1 MTRNLARLVLVAA
14 CALPGCTQPVT
25 YDLVIAGGR
34 VMDPATTTD
43 AVRHIGIMGD
53 TISVISSEPLAGR
66 DTVDATGL
74 VVAPGFIDLHA
85 HGQTTGDMQVQARD
99 GVTTALDM
107 EAGASPVA
115 LWYQSM
121 EGQAPLN
128 YGASAGHRPAR
139 FGVFH
144 PGVAIGHGATN
155 PGPIVALGPQPG
167 GANQPATPEQIAQL
181 EAVLTQGL
189 AEGGLGLG
197 FGINYSPAA
206 TREEIERLFAVAAR
220 HRVPAFVHTRAFG
233 VAPIREVV
241 EIAAT
246 VGASLHVV
254 HVNSSSLG
262 DLPLS
267 LALLDSARTAGLD
280 VTTEAYPYT
289 AGSTRLESAMFNP
302 GWQAN
307 LRVDFGDLAWPLTGE
322 RLTAQT
328 FAKYRKQGGWVVI
341 HMMKEENVD
350 RAITHPGVII
360 ASDGV
365 PFINGTGHPR
375 GAGTYARI
383 LGHYVRERKAL
394 SLMDAL
400 AKMTILPARRLE
412 SFAPDMAKRGRIAP
426 GAFAD
431 LTMFDPATVRDR
443 STFTEPMLTS
453 EGIPHVLVNGTFVVR
468 DGRLVEAARPGRP
481 VRSAPRA
488 PNAP

>member
-1 MTRNLARLVLVAA
+1 
-14 CALPGCTQPVT
+14 LPGRRLATLLAVVLSGCAPSTT

-34 VMDPATTTD
+34 VMDPASGVD
-43 AVRHIGIMGD
+43 AVRQVGIIGDSIA
-53 TISVISSEPLAGR
+53 IVSVEPLTAR

-85 HGQTTGDMQVQARD
+85 HGQTTSDMQVQARD

-107 EAGASPVA
+107 EAGAWPVA
-115 LWYQSM
+115 AWYQSM
-121 EGQAPLN
+121 EGKAPLN
-128 YGASAGHRPAR
+128 FGASAGHRPAR

-144 PGVAIGHGATN
+144 PGVAIGHGSTN
-155 PGPIVALGPQPG
+155 PAPIVALGPLPA
-167 GANQPATPEQIAQL
+167 GANLPASSAQL
-181 EAVLTQGL
+181 QALEAALTQGL
-189 AEGGLGLG
+189 ADGGLGLG
-197 FGINYSPAA
+197 FGINYSPGA
-206 TREEIERLFAVAAR
+206 TRDEIARLFAVAAR

-241 EIAAT
+241 DIAAEA
-246 VGASLHVV
+246 GASLHVV

-267 LALLDSARTAGLD
+267 LALLDSARAAGLD

-307 LRVDFGDLAWPLTGE
+307 LRVDYGDIAWPLTGE
-322 RLTAQT
+322 RLTAES
-328 FAKYRKQGGWVVI
+328 FARYRKVGGWVVI
-341 HMMKEENVD
+341 HMMKEENVA
-350 RAITHPGVII
+350 RAVTHPGVII

-365 PFINGTGHPR
+365 PFVNGTGHPR

-383 LGHYVRERKAL
+383 LGHYVREQQAL

-400 AKMTILPARRLE
+400 AKLTILPARRLE
-412 SFAPDMAKRGRIAP
+412 SFAPDMARRGRIVT
-426 GAFAD
+426 GAYAD
-431 LTMFDPATVRDR
+431 LTLFDASTVRDR
-443 STFTEPMLTS
+443 STFADPMLTS

-468 DGRLVEAARPGRP
+468 NGRLVESARPGRP
-481 VRSAPRA
+481 VRAVVK
-488 PNAP
+488 

>member
-1 MTRNLARLVLVAA
+1 MIRTGTRLVVLAA
-14 CALPGCTQPVT
+14 LALHGCTTPVT
-25 YDLVIAGGR
+25 YDLVVAGGR
-34 VMDPATTTD
+34 VMDPATSTD
-43 AVRHIGIMGD
+43 AVRHLGIIGDSIA
-53 TISVISSEPLAGR
+53 VISAEPLAGR

-115 LWYQSM
+115 SWYQSM
-121 EGQAPLN
+121 EGKAPLN

-144 PGVAIGHGATN
+144 PGVAIGHGSTN
-155 PGPIVALGPQPG
+155 PGPIVALGPQPA
-167 GANQPATPEQIAQL
+167 GANQPATSEQVAQL

-197 FGINYSPAA
+197 FGINYSPGA

-233 VAPIREVV
+233 VTPIREVV
-241 EIAAT
+241 EIAAK

-267 LALLDSARTAGLD
+267 LALLDSARAGGMD

-307 LRVDFGDLAWPLTGE
+307 LQVDYGDIAWPLTGE
-322 RLTAQT
+322 RLTATT
-328 FAKYRKQGGWVVI
+328 FEKYRKQGGWVVI
-341 HMMKEENVD
+341 HMMKEENVE
-350 RAITHPGVII
+350 RAVAHPGVII

-383 LGHYVRERKAL
+383 LGHYVRERQLL

-412 SFAPDMAKRGRIAP
+412 SFVPEMARRGRIAP

-431 LTMFDPATVRDR
+431 LTMFDAATVRDR

-453 EGIPHVLVNGTFVVR
+453 TGIAHVLVNGTFVVR
-468 DGRLVEAARPGRP
+468 NGQLVESARPGRP
-481 VRSAPRA
+481 VRSTLRTP
-488 PNAP
+488 